1 MKRGKTG
8 LVSAEKTAGG
18 KLSGEDIRE
27 HYADF
32 LSVNV
37 KLKDYQLKV
46 HIINEDVTLVAQQV
60 PRLPLVSEA
69 KSIRTWM
76 IF

>member
-1 MKRGKTG
+1 MVKG
-8 LVSAEKTAGG
+8 SGG
-18 KLSGEDIRE
+18 DIRE
-27 HYADF
+27 QYADF
-32 LSVNV
+32 LSVNG

-46 HIINEDVTLVAQQV
+46 HIINEDVTLVAQQM
-60 PRLPLVSEA
+60 PRLLLVSEA